1 MGQRGPGGT
10 GSIHRPGAAAEAS
23 AGAPVKI
30 TSEMLETFMLVQEL
44 VPIYDACLSDANICR
59 ADPPGRHCD
68 ECRECIALTNK
79 LRVLCNVSW
88 WETSGIGADAADD
101 RISHDRL
108 EHRLHV
114 VRRSADD
121 AKNSPR
127 SRPVARAPHRARA
140 FGGRAVPADRP
151 GIPARSARC
160 EPWAYSRSGLSLLS
174 TASMHGVRFRRF
186 TTMLNPR
193 QILAFAHRDL
203 IIALAARH
211 KLPAVYPA
219 RLFVTAGGLI
229 SYGSDAID
237 PHRRAAGYVD
247 RILKGEKPADLPV
260 QAPTKFETAI
270 NLKTAKALGLRVPP
284 GLLVAADEVIE

>member
-79 LRVLCNVSW
+79 LHVLCNVSW

-121 AKNSPR
+121 AKNLR
-127 SRPVARAPHRARA
+127 GRGLLLARLIAL
-140 FGGRAVPADRP
+140 
-151 GIPARSARC
+151 ARSAVELFLQIGRGYRRGQRVASLGPIRALAFHCCLPRRC
-160 EPWAYSRSGLSLLS
+160 MASVSGGSRRCSILGKSLLL
-174 TASMHGVRFRRF
+174 R
-186 TTMLNPR
+186 
-193 QILAFAHRDL
+193 
-203 IIALAARH
+203 IA
-211 KLPAVYPA
+211 
-219 RLFVTAGGLI
+219 I
-229 SYGSDAID
+229 
-237 PHRRAAGYVD
+237 
-247 RILKGEKPADLPV
+247 
-260 QAPTKFETAI
+260 
-270 NLKTAKALGLRVPP
+270 
-284 GLLVAADEVIE
+284 